1 MSSERLQKILSGA
14 GVCSRREAEQWISGG
29 RVTVNGRVA
38 TLGKQADLARDAVK
52 IDGRL
57 LRPDTRPH
65 RYVLLHKPKG
75 ILTTT
80 SDPEGRPT
88 VLELLPAAL
97 RRGLKPVGRLDFS
110 TEGLLLLT
118 DDGEFS
124 QAVSHPSHGCKKTY
138 LVKVSGEPSEAKLE
152 KLRRG
157 IFLDERRLR
166 PSEIAVS
173 HRTAR
178 RGEGNTWLT
187 VVLSEG
193 RSRQIRRMFEV
204 IGHKV
209 SKLKRIGIGPLR
221 DEKLP
226 AGAYRALTLSEIQSL
241 RRDAADHRRH

>member
-1 MSSERLQKILSGA
+1 MSAERLQKILSGA
-14 GVCSRREAEQWISGG
+14 GVCSRREAEDWISAG
-29 RVTVNGRVA
+29 RVTVNGREAKV
-38 TLGKQADLARDAVK
+38 GDQADPAEDAIK

-57 LRPDTRPH
+57 FRSNNRPR

-80 SDPEGRPT
+80 SDPAGRPT
-88 VLELLPAAL
+88 VLQLLPAAL
-97 RRGLKPVGRLDFS
+97 RRGLKPVGRLDFA

-118 DDGEFS
+118 DDGDFA
-124 QAVSHPSHGCKKTY
+124 QAVSHPSHGCRKTY
-138 LVKVSGEPSEAKLE
+138 LVKVAGEPSEAQLA

-157 IFLDERRLR
+157 IFLDGRRLR
-166 PSEIAVS
+166 PAEIAVS

-204 IGHKV
+204 AGHPV
-209 SKLKRIGIGPLR
+209 SKLKRIAIGSLR

-226 AGAYRALTLSEIQSL
+226 AGAYRALSPSEIQSL
-241 RRDAADHRRH
+241 RRDATHHRRH